1 MKPDA
6 FVSMR
11 WQHRCRI
18 RCRRRLDLASTW
30 FKRSHEKD
38 HDDESAVQG
47 ASAVIL
53 DSQTHDIDATVLGPV
68 LEEFP
73 VR

>member
-6 FVSMR
+6 VVSMC

-18 RCRRRLDLASTW
+18 RCRRRLDLASTR
-30 FKRSHEKD
+30 FRRSHEED
-38 HDDESAVQG
+38 HDDEPAVQG

-53 DSQTHDIDATVLGPV
+53 DSQTHDIDPTVLGPV
-68 LEEFP
+68 LEGFP